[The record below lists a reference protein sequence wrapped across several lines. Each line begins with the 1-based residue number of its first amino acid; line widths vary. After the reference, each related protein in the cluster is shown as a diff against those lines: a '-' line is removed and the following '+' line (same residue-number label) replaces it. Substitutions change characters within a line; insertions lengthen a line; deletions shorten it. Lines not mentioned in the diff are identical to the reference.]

1 MSSDIISVII
11 PTHNRVEKLVNAIR
25 NVNKQKLVNVE
36 IIIVDDA
43 SKDKTKEV
51 VSKIKLKQSNI
62 KYFKNK
68 SKKGAAFSRNLGVKK
83 AKGKY
88 IAFLDDD
95 DFWFKNKLFEQLKI
109 MKLDQKISAIS
120 CNFFVKNLRSSI
132 KSKICESN
140 NKQDLLKSSIFGGAS
155 VIFVT
160 KENFTKINGFD
171 ISLPSGQDW
180 DLWIR
185 LNKIGKIKVIKK
197 PLVVYDNYSIN
208 RISNNTLSNYTGRK
222 KLFFK
227 YFIEMSEN
235 TRKYLL
241 LELIFLR
248 KVIFQTNLFKMING
262 LLFIIVK
269 SNFKDKFRF
278 IWRFIKTILNEFIR
292 KKI

>member
-1 MSSDIISVII
+1 MFSDIISVII
-11 PTHNRVEKLVNAIR
+11 PTRNRAEKLVNAIR

-36 IIIVDDA
+36 IIIVDDD
-43 SKDKTKEV
+43 SKDTTKEV

-68 SKKGAAFSRNLGVKK
+68 TKKGAAFSRNFGAKK
-83 AKGKY
+83 ATGKY

-95 DFWFKNKLFEQLKI
+95 DFWLKDKLFEQLKM
-109 MKLDQKISAIS
+109 MKQDQQISAIS

-132 KSKICESN
+132 KSKICEIN
-140 NKQDLLKSSIFGGAS
+140 NKQNLLKSNIFGGAS

-197 PLVVYDNYSIN
+197 SLVVYDNYSIN
-208 RISNNTLSNYTGRK
+208 RISNNTLSNYIGRK
-222 KLFFK
+222 KIFFK
-227 YFIEMSEN
+227 YFNEMSEN

-248 KVIFQTNLFKMING
+248 KVIFQTNLFKIING
-262 LLFIIVK
+262 LLFIIIK
-269 SNFKDKFRF
+269 SSFLDKFRF
-278 IWRFIKTILNEFIR
+278 IWRFMKIIFNEFIR